1 MRDEKE
7 KNYAV
12 NGMGDAQVNA
22 SSFRLHP
29 SSFLFEYPKSSAFGR
44 IVPKSKIYEHVSP
57 SKALK
62 ELFVGQVD
70 QIVWQYKLA
79 PETINLRQTP
89 SVPEIEIFTITLKDG
104 ELKHDV
110 LRSIDQAIPFP
121 LLFELLYGDKCKVI
135 AAYKRP
141 SEADSAK
148 WVVSDYFES
157 AWLPIETP
165 RKPLPIVLNLEALYE
180 QLLAP
185 LMPCPARQ
193 GERLQQQVERMSMIR
208 FKQREVEK
216 CEGRIQKEK
225 QFNRKVEI
233 NAELRILKHELE
245 EITRM
250 KAEG

>member
-1 MRDEKE
+1 MTS
-7 KNYAV
+7 V
-12 NGMGDAQVNA
+12 
-22 SSFRLHP
+22 
-29 SSFLFEYPKSSAFGR
+29 LFEYPKSSAFGR

-89 SVPEIEIFTITLKDG
+89 SVPEIEIFTITLKHC

-165 RKPLPIVLNLEALYE
+165 RVPLPVVLDLEALYE
-180 QLLAP
+180 HLLAS
-185 LMPCPARQ
+185 LMPFPSRN
-193 GERLQQQVERMSMIR
+193 GERLQQRVERMSTIR
-208 FKQREVEK
+208 FKQREMEK
-216 CEGRIQKEK
+216 CESRLRKEK

-233 NAELRILKHELE
+233 NAELRELKRELQCVLS
-245 EITRM
+245 
-250 KAEG
+250 

>member
-1 MRDEKE
+1 MKS
-7 KNYAV
+7 V
-12 NGMGDAQVNA
+12 
-22 SSFRLHP
+22 
-29 SSFLFEYPKSSAFGR
+29 LFEYPKSSAFGR

-89 SVPEIEIFTITLKDG
+89 SVPEIEIFTIILKDG

-110 LRSIDQAIPFP
+110 LRSIDQAIAFP

-165 RKPLPIVLNLEALYE
+165 SKPLPVVLDLEALYE
-180 QLLAP
+180 HLLAS
-185 LMPCPARQ
+185 LMPFPSRN
-193 GERLQQQVERMSMIR
+193 GERLQQRVERMSTIR
-208 FKQREVEK
+208 FKQREMEK
-216 CEGRIQKEK
+216 CESRLRKEK

-233 NAELRILKHELE
+233 NAELRELKRELQCVLS
-245 EITRM
+245 
-250 KAEG
+250 

>member
-1 MRDEKE
+1 MTS
-7 KNYAV
+7 V
-12 NGMGDAQVNA
+12 
-22 SSFRLHP
+22 
-29 SSFLFEYPKSSAFGR
+29 LFEYPKSSAFGR

-62 ELFVGQVD
+62 ELFVRQID

-79 PETINLRQTP
+79 AETINLRQTP
-89 SVPEIEIFTITLKDG
+89 SVPEIEIFTITLKNG

-141 SEADSAK
+141 SEANAAK

-157 AWLPIETP
+157 AWLPIETL
-165 RKPLPIVLNLEALYE
+165 RTPLPVVLNLEALYE

-185 LMPCPARQ
+185 LMPYPARQ

-208 FKQREVEK
+208 FKQRELEK

-233 NAELRILKHELE
+233 NAELRILKQELATL
-245 EITRM
+245 TRQE
-250 KAEG
+250 ALAIP

>member
-1 MRDEKE
+1 MKS
-7 KNYAV
+7 V
-12 NGMGDAQVNA
+12 
-22 SSFRLHP
+22 
-29 SSFLFEYPKSSAFGR
+29 LFEYPKSSAFGR

-57 SKALK
+57 GKALK

-110 LRSIDQAIPFP
+110 LRSIDQAIAFP
-121 LLFELLYGDKCKVI
+121 LLFEILYGDKCKVI

-165 RKPLPIVLNLEALYE
+165 RVPLPVVLDLEALYE
-180 QLLAP
+180 HLLAS
-185 LMPCPARQ
+185 LMPFPSRN
-193 GERLQQQVERMSMIR
+193 GERLQQRVERMSTIR
-208 FKQREVEK
+208 FKQREMEK
-216 CEGRIQKEK
+216 CESRLRKEK

-233 NAELRILKHELE
+233 NAELRELKRELQCVLS
-245 EITRM
+245 
-250 KAEG
+250 

>member
-1 MRDEKE
+1 MKS
-7 KNYAV
+7 V
-12 NGMGDAQVNA
+12 
-22 SSFRLHP
+22 
-29 SSFLFEYPKSSAFGR
+29 LFEYPKSSAFGR

-89 SVPEIEIFTITLKDG
+89 SVPEIEIFTIILKDG

-165 RKPLPIVLNLEALYE
+165 RKPLPVVLDLEALYE
-180 QLLAP
+180 HLLAS
-185 LMPCPARQ
+185 LMPFPSRN
-193 GERLQQQVERMSMIR
+193 GERLQQRVERMSTIR
-208 FKQREVEK
+208 FKQREMEK
-216 CEGRIQKEK
+216 CESRLRKEK

-233 NAELRILKHELE
+233 NAELRELKRELQCVLS
-245 EITRM
+245 
-250 KAEG
+250 

>member
-1 MRDEKE
+1 MTS
-7 KNYAV
+7 V
-12 NGMGDAQVNA
+12 
-22 SSFRLHP
+22 
-29 SSFLFEYPKSSAFGR
+29 LFEYPKSSAFGR

-89 SVPEIEIFTITLKDG
+89 SVPEIEIFTIILKDG

-165 RKPLPIVLNLEALYE
+165 RKPLPVVLDLEALYE
-180 QLLAP
+180 HLLAS
-185 LMPCPARQ
+185 LMPFPSRN
-193 GERLQQQVERMSMIR
+193 GERLQQRVERMSTIR
-208 FKQREVEK
+208 FKQREMEK
-216 CEGRIQKEK
+216 CESRLRKEK

-233 NAELRILKHELE
+233 NAELRELKRELQCVLS
-245 EITRM
+245 
-250 KAEG
+250 

>member
-1 MRDEKE
+1 MK
-7 KNYAV
+7 V
-12 NGMGDAQVNA
+12 V
-22 SSFRLHP
+22 
-29 SSFLFEYPKSSAFGR
+29 LFDYPKSSAFGR

-89 SVPEIEIFTITLKDG
+89 SVPEIEIFTIILKDG

-110 LRSIDQAIPFP
+110 LRSIEQAIPFP
-121 LLFELLYGDKCKVI
+121 LLFELLYGDKCKVS

-141 SEADSAK
+141 SEADAAK
-148 WVVSDYFES
+148 WVVIDYFES
-157 AWLPIETP
+157 AWLPIETL
-165 RKPLPIVLNLEALYE
+165 RTPLPVVLNLEALYE

-185 LMPCPARQ
+185 LMHYPARQ

-208 FKQREVEK
+208 FKQREVEQ
-216 CEGRIQKEK
+216 CESRLRKEK

-233 NAELRILKHELE
+233 NSELRELK
-245 EITRM
+245 
-250 KAEG
+250 KALTGLQ

>member
-1 MRDEKE
+1 MTS
-7 KNYAV
+7 V
-12 NGMGDAQVNA
+12 
-22 SSFRLHP
+22 
-29 SSFLFEYPKSSAFGR
+29 LFEYPKSSAFGR
-44 IVPKSKIYEHVSP
+44 VVPKSKIYEHVSP

-89 SVPEIEIFTITLKDG
+89 SVPEIEIFTIILKDG

-141 SEADSAK
+141 SEADAAK

-157 AWLPIETP
+157 GWLPVETP
-165 RKPLPIVLNLEALYE
+165 RSPLPVVLNLEALYE

-185 LMPCPARQ
+185 LMPYPARQ
-193 GERLQQQVERMSMIR
+193 GERLQQRTERMSMIR
-208 FKQREVEK
+208 LKQRELEK
-216 CEGRIQKEK
+216 CESRIRQEK

-233 NAELRILKHELE
+233 NAELRILKQ
-245 EITRM
+245 EIATLTRQE
-250 KAEG
+250 ALAIP

>member
-1 MRDEKE
+1 MTS
-7 KNYAV
+7 V
-12 NGMGDAQVNA
+12 
-22 SSFRLHP
+22 
-29 SSFLFEYPKSSAFGR
+29 LFEYPKSSAFGR

-79 PETINLRQTP
+79 AETINLRQTP

-110 LRSIDQAIPFP
+110 LRSIDQAIAFP
-121 LLFELLYGDKCKVI
+121 LVFELLYGDKCKVI

-141 SEADSAK
+141 SEADAAK

-157 AWLPIETP
+157 GWLPLETL
-165 RKPLPIVLNLEALYE
+165 RTPLPVVLNLEALYE
-180 QLLAP
+180 HLLAP
-185 LMPCPARQ
+185 LMPYPARQ
-193 GERLQQQVERMSMIR
+193 GERLQQRAERMSMIR
-208 FKQREVEK
+208 FKQRELEK

-225 QFNRKVEI
+225 QFNRQVEI
-233 NAELRILKHELE
+233 NAELRILKQELA
-245 EITRM
+245 ILTRQQ
-250 KAEG
+250 ALAIP